1 MHTAGLPGIKKG
13 TMKLE
18 QDYLKSIIEN
28 VMDVAAEKDLW
39 NEGDTVIVAV
49 SGGPDSV
56 ALLHVLHEI
65 SSRHIPLKL
74 ICAHVHHGFRQES
87 DDEAIMVQE
96 LAESLGILVETAYID
111 VPAYMKSS
119 GKGSQEAAR
128 DKRYEFLFE
137 TARKYGAN
145 SIALAHHADD
155 QAETVLMRL
164 LRGTGPSGLA
174 GIKIKRTQENVELI
188 RPFLRINK
196 ADLIKLCDQRGYSY
210 AIDYSNM
217 LTKYRRNAVRLE
229 VFPFLEQYNAQFSSS
244 LTQLAEVIG
253 DEDDF
258 MERSTQDAYRSFVRK
273 IDGRLSFDAP
283 SFLGLHVALQR
294 RLIKLILNYLSADQ
308 ENTDFIKIE
317 TVRRKILQDQRK
329 NWRLD
334 LGAGLTCF
342 REYEEVSFR
351 SKPPAT
357 EGKYIYQLHS
367 PDSPDLALP
376 EIGKVLKLSLVEG
389 KEMRDGFK
397 LASEAASF
405 DAQQLRFP
413 LTIRSRQPGD
423 KMKVMGLNGSKKV
436 KDILIDEKVP
446 PSVRSLIPMV
456 CDSSGSIV
464 WIPGVR
470 RSVHAAVGRHT
481 TCILRMELVDAE
493 E

>member
-1 MHTAGLPGIKKG
+1 
-13 TMKLE
+13 MKLE
-18 QDYLKSIIEN
+18 QDYLKSLVER
-28 VMDVAAEKDLW
+28 VEDVATEKQLW
-39 NEGDTVIVAV
+39 DEGDTIIVAV

-65 SSRHIPLKL
+65 SSRRIPLKL

-87 DDEAIMVQE
+87 DDEAVMVQR
-96 LAESLGILVETAYID
+96 LAESLGIPVETAYID

-119 GKGSQEAAR
+119 GKGVQEAAR

-137 TARKYGAN
+137 TARKYGAI

-174 GIKIKRTQENVELI
+174 GMKIKRSQKNVELI

-196 ADLIKLCDQRGYSY
+196 TDLIELCDQCGYSY

-229 VFPFLEQYNAQFSSS
+229 VFPFLEQYNTQISSS
-244 LTQLAEVIG
+244 LNQLAEVTG
-253 DEDDF
+253 EEDDY
-258 MERSTQDAYRSFVRK
+258 MELAAEGAYRSLVRE
-273 IDGRLSFDAP
+273 IDGRTSFDAP

-308 ENTDFIKIE
+308 ENTDFVKIE
-317 TVRRKILQDQRK
+317 TVRQGVLQDRRT

-334 LGAGLTCF
+334 LGGGLTCI
-342 REYEEVSFR
+342 REYGEVSFCP
-351 SKPPAT
+351 KPLVGQ
-357 EGKYIYQLHS
+357 GKYIYQL
-367 PDSPDLALP
+367 DSPDGPDLVLP
-376 EIGKVLKLSLVEG
+376 EIGKILKLALVDGE
-389 KEMRDGFK
+389 EMRDGIK
-397 LASEAASF
+397 LASGEASF
-405 DAQQLRFP
+405 DADQLLFP
-413 LTIRSRQPGD
+413 LTVRCRQPGD

-436 KDILIDEKVP
+436 KDILIDEKIP
-446 PSVRSLIPMV
+446 PSVRSMIPMV
-456 CDSSGSIV
+456 CDGSGSIV

-481 TCILRMELVDAE
+481 TCILRMELVNAGKA
-493 E
+493 